1 MTAPKT
7 QGDRLDEL
15 TAKLDELTVFVRQ
28 ELAAAEV
35 EIRELRESK
44 RDTAVAMRQQ
54 QDACQQLS
62 LRNTAQDERLK
73 VLEKHSDHPA
83 TFAAHDQRLR
93 GLEKGTD
100 RLWQFAPIVLSASAL
115 LVAAYVAF
123 VKK

>member
-1 MTAPKT
+1 MPKT

-15 TAKLDELTVFVRQ
+15 TAKLDELTIFVRR

-54 QDACQQLS
+54 QDAYQQLS
-62 LRNTAQDERLK
+62 LQNTAQDERLK

-83 TFAAHDQRLR
+83 ALSAHDQRLKA
-93 GLEKGTD
+93 LEKGTD
-100 RLWQFAPIVLSASAL
+100 RLWQFAPIVLSALAL
-115 LVAAYVAF
+115 LTAAYVAF